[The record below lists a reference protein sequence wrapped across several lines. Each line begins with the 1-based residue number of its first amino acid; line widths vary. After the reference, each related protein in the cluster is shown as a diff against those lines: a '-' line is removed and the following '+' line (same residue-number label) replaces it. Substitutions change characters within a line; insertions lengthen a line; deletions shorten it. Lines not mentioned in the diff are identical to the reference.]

1 MFCFM
6 GCIFLV
12 FSLNFELKVKYD
24 HLKYPSVTHTQVVR
38 LYVTICVYFS
48 FYNYQSR
55 LILTEIYF
63 FEESTILCR
72 KSRKSSLNQ
81 LCKSTKNLLKSKS
94 QCILASIL
102 HLDTVDLICLVIFH
116 FPVRIIYGFQKILT
130 VLKKYAQR
138 QI

>member
-24 HLKYPSVTHTQVVR
+24 HLKQPSVTYTQVVCV
-38 LYVTICVYFS
+38 YVTICVYFS

-72 KSRKSSLNQ
+72 KSRKRSLNQ
-81 LCKSTKNLLKSKS
+81 LCKSTKNLLKSES

-130 VLKKYAQR
+130 VR
-138 QI
+138 CIGCDIF